1 MNNAKPKAIVSLFDL
16 TGGMVRP
23 WADAGY
29 DCFIFDAQHPDG
41 ITFSAKG
48 LACFGSRENAGS
60 LFINTVGGDASTWA
74 EPIARIMEV
83 YDVQM
88 VFGFPPCTSLAVSG
102 ARWYKAKAEA
112 NPNYLAEA
120 MALVYL
126 VRDIGEAYA
135 VPYMVENPISVI
147 SSEWRKPDHMFNP
160 CDFGQYLPEDDQSR
174 YPDILPARDAY
185 TKKTCLWTGNG
196 FVMPEKRGVEPE
208 KFQDKNGLNYSGAH
222 WKLGGKSLRTKN
234 IRSATPR
241 GFARAVFQANTCKAG
256 HKFEYAYDLNYDASG
271 NVASLA
277 DQYRCAR
284 CGAIDTVE

>member
-1 MNNAKPKAIVSLFDL
+1 
-16 TGGMVRP
+16 
-23 WADAGY
+23 
-29 DCFIFDAQHPDG
+29 
-41 ITFSAKG
+41 
-48 LACFGSRENAGS
+48 
-60 LFINTVGGDASTWA
+60 
-74 EPIARIMEV
+74 MEV

-126 VRDIGEAYA
+126 VRDIGEASA
-135 VPYMVENPISVI
+135 VPYMIENPVSRI
-147 SSEWRKPDHMFNP
+147 SSQWRKPNHTFNP
-160 CDFGQYLPEDDQSR
+160 CDFGQYLPEDDQSP

-222 WKLGGKSLRTKN
+222 WKLGGKSQRTKH

-241 GFARAVFQANTCKAG
+241 GFARAVFLAN
-256 HKFEYAYDLNYDASG
+256 S
-271 NVASLA
+271 
-277 DQYRCAR
+277 
-284 CGAIDTVE
+284 